1 MMIFAPVGLGILVG
15 VIVILLTVFLRKRTD
30 SRALKNV
37 PGIVGTLVALYLLY
51 RGFFE
56 VRGFEG
62 ATYGV
67 ISLVLMI
74 FALISISIANKRKG
88 VAG

>member
-1 MMIFAPVGLGILVG
+1 MIFAPVGLGVLVG
-15 VIVILLTVFLRKRTD
+15 SIVILLTVFLRKRTD
-30 SRALKNV
+30 SRTLKNA
-37 PGIVGTLVALYLLY
+37 PGIVGTLAALYLFY

-62 ATYGV
+62 AAYGV
-67 ISLVLMI
+67 ISITLMI
-74 FALISISIANKRKG
+74 FALISITIANKRKG